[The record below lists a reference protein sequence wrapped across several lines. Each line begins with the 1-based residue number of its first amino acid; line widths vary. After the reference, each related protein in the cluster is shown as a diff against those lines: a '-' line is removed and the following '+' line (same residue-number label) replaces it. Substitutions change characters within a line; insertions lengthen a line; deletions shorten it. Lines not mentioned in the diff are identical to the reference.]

1 MYLKVT
7 INAFGL
13 LRIQLK
19 GLNQLKGQ
27 KTKYIYCGNS
37 IIEKTFSERK
47 NPSKL
52 SRLLMS
58 F

>member
-1 MYLKVT
+1 MYFKVT

-13 LRIQLK
+13 LRIQFK

-47 NPSKL
+47 TILNCQDC
-52 SRLLMS
+52 
-58 F
+58 